1 MKIKL
6 NQKDEKFT
14 IQEAFERY
22 QKQSKIRNLSEYT
35 IKYQINY
42 FRKFINFIN
51 NEEFL
56 IEDININI
64 IDDYIYSMMEDG
76 NKTKSINT
84 ALIALNAFLH
94 WCMDNDYCNR
104 FKTKLVKQDEI
115 IKDTYSEEQLLRL
128 LKKPNI
134 KKCNFA
140 EYRNWVIINYLV
152 STGNR
157 SNTIINIQIKDLD
170 LYNQVVKLT
179 TTKSRK
185 QQIIPLSTSLCK
197 ILEEYLQYRQGESED
212 FLFCSEQGGQ
222 MSRYTLSSAITLYN
236 RRRSVDLTSIH
247 AFRHTFAKM
256 YILNGGDIC
265 KLQKLMGH
273 VDIMTTKKYIN
284 LYAKDVQKD
293 YDRLNPLDNFLNSNQ
308 KEHIAIKKL

>member
-1 MKIKL
+1 
-6 NQKDEKFT
+6 
-14 IQEAFERY
+14 
-22 QKQSKIRNLSEYT
+22 
-35 IKYQINY
+35 
-42 FRKFINFIN
+42 
-51 NEEFL
+51 
-56 IEDININI
+56 
-64 IDDYIYSMMEDG
+64 MEDG

-115 IKDTYSEEQLLRL
+115 IKDTYSEEQLLKL

-179 TTKSRK
+179 TKYQEMSTIHSQENYKNVKNTLRCGYQKS
-185 QQIIPLSTSLCK
+185 K
-197 ILEEYLQYRQGESED
+197 I
-212 FLFCSEQGGQ
+212 
-222 MSRYTLSSAITLYN
+222 A
-236 RRRSVDLTSIH
+236 
-247 AFRHTFAKM
+247 
-256 YILNGGDIC
+256 
-265 KLQKLMGH
+265 
-273 VDIMTTKKYIN
+273 
-284 LYAKDVQKD
+284 
-293 YDRLNPLDNFLNSNQ
+293 
-308 KEHIAIKKL
+308 

>member
-51 NEEFL
+51 NENFL

-64 IDDYIYSMMEDG
+64 IDDYIYNMMEDG

-115 IKDTYSEEQLLRL
+115 IKDTYSEEQLLNL

-222 MSRYTLSSAITLYN
+222 MSRYTLTSAITLYN

-273 VDIMTTKKYIN
+273 ADIMTTKKYIN

-293 YDRLNPLDNFLNSNQ
+293 YDRLNPLDNFLISNN
-308 KEHIAIKKL
+308 KEYITMKK

>member
-6 NQKDEKFT
+6 NQKDERFT
-14 IQEAFERY
+14 LQEAFERY
-22 QKQSKIRNLSEYT
+22 QKQSIIRNLSEYT
-35 IKYQINY
+35 IKYQNNY
-42 FRKFINFIN
+42 FRKFKNYIDD
-51 NEEFL
+51 EEFL
-56 IEDININI
+56 IKDISINI
-64 IDDYIYSMMEDG
+64 IDDYIYSMMENG

-104 FKTKLVKQDEI
+104 FKTKLIKQDEI
-115 IKDTYSEEQLLRL
+115 IKDTYSEEQLLKL

-273 VDIMTTKKYIN
+273 TDIMTTKKYIN

-293 YDRLNPLDNFLNSNQ
+293 YDKLNPLDNFLNSNH
-308 KEHIAIKKL
+308 KEYITMKK